1 MDQFVVSARKY
12 RPSTFESVVGQK
24 HITTTLQ
31 NALKNHQ
38 LAQAF
43 LFCGPRGVGKTTC
56 ARILAKT
63 INCLAGPDRT
73 EPCNACESCES
84 FNSGQSFNIIEL
96 DAASNNSVDDIRSL
110 VEQVRFAPQ
119 LGKYRVFIIDEVHM
133 LSSSAF
139 NAFLKTLEE
148 PPAHAIFILATT
160 EKHKIIP
167 TILSRC
173 QIFDFH
179 RIRIQDIAQHLAYIA
194 SQEQVEADADAL
206 HIIAQKADG
215 GLRDACSMFDQI
227 VSFSGGKVTYQA
239 VIENLNILDYD
250 YYFGLVNGFLKNDI
264 SAGFLTFDNILAHG
278 FDGLNFLAGLAGHF
292 RNLVVARNPLTLAL
306 IETGETIREKYQEQ
320 AKRCTAM
327 FIFQSLKILS
337 EAEVQYRQ
345 SKNPRL
351 LVELTLMKL
360 ALLQKDNKDEK
371 KNDLSGGNAEGFPA
385 SAAPA
390 PVISAPEKPVPQQA
404 PSVSVNPSP
413 VASVPPLAAPAPL
426 PQVKE
431 PAPPSP
437 APAEAAAA
445 VPRPSLSGGPRLGGL
460 SIKQATVA
468 QQTLAAKTEA
478 AASKQDK
485 DPFGLEQLKAQWQL
499 LAKEWKSLKG
509 EFVYSTLMNG
519 DLQLSEDYSI
529 VFFVANTSQTELMNG
544 LLTEI
549 AEWLRAALNNYS
561 LRLRFELQKEEELK
575 DKRPYS
581 SKEKFEKM
589 AETNPNILLFRQK
602 LDLDIL

>member
-1 MDQFVVSARKY
+1 MDQFIVSARKY

-63 INCLAGPDRT
+63 INCMAGPDRT
-73 EPCNACESCES
+73 EPCNACESCDS
-84 FNSGQSFNIIEL
+84 FNKGQSFNIIEL
-96 DAASNNSVDDIRSL
+96 DAASNNSVDDIREL

-173 QIFDFH
+173 QIFDFY
-179 RIRIQDIAQHLAYIA
+179 RIRVQDIAEHLAYIA
-194 SQEQVEADADAL
+194 KQEKVEAEPDAL
-206 HIIAQKADG
+206 HIIAHKADG

-227 VSFSGGKVTYQA
+227 VSFSGGKVTYQS
-239 VIENLNILDYD
+239 VIDNLNILDYD
-250 YYFGLVNGFLKNDI
+250 YYFGLINGFLKNDI
-264 SAGFLTFDNILAHG
+264 SAGFLTLDDILARG
-278 FDGLNFLAGLAGHF
+278 FDGLNFLSGLATHF
-292 RNLVVARNPLTLAL
+292 RNLVVARNPATVGL

-327 FIFQSLKILS
+327 FIFQSLKLLS
-337 EAEVQYRQ
+337 EGEVQYRQ

-351 LVELTLMKL
+351 VVELTLMKL
-360 ALLQKDNKDEK
+360 SLLQKENRDEK
-371 KNDLSGGNAEGFPA
+371 KNDISEGIPPKAKQIPSEDLNIAQSTVAEPRPAAFAQKPVMAAENIQNTSPEQAKTPIQA
-385 SAAPA
+385 SAPTAPA
-390 PVISAPEKPVPQQA
+390 GSLVSKASMPRISTLLNKVEKQD
-404 PSVSVNPSP
+404 
-413 VASVPPLAAPAPL
+413 
-426 PQVKE
+426 
-431 PAPPSP
+431 
-437 APAEAAAA
+437 
-445 VPRPSLSGGPRLGGL
+445 
-460 SIKQATVA
+460 
-468 QQTLAAKTEA
+468 KTEA
-478 AASKQDK
+478 PDAHVSLLDK
-485 DPFGLEQLKAQWQL
+485 PGNDPFNEEMLRNKWAELAGL
-499 LAKEWKSLKG
+499 WKSGKG
-509 EFVYSTLMNG
+509 EFVYSTLVTG
-519 DLQLSEDYSI
+519 ELTLGEDCTI
-529 VFFVANTSQTELMNG
+529 HFLVNNASQTEMMNG
-544 LLTEI
+544 LITEM
-549 AEWLRAALNNYS
+549 AEWLRKSLNNQS
-561 LRLRFELQKEEELK
+561 IKLRFGLIKTEEGKEK
-575 DKRPYS
+575 KAYT

-589 AETNPNILLFRQK
+589 AQLNPNIQLLKQK

>member
-1 MDQFVVSARKY
+1 MDQFIVSARKY

-63 INCLAGPDRT
+63 INCMAGPDRT
-73 EPCNACESCES
+73 EPCNACESCDS
-84 FNSGQSFNIIEL
+84 FNKGQSFNIIEL
-96 DAASNNSVDDIRSL
+96 DAASNNSVDDIREL

-173 QIFDFH
+173 QIFDFY
-179 RIRIQDIAQHLAYIA
+179 RIRVQDIAEHLAYIA
-194 SQEQVEADADAL
+194 KQEKVEAEPDAL
-206 HIIAQKADG
+206 HIIAHKADG

-227 VSFSGGKVTYQA
+227 VSFSGGKVTYQS
-239 VIENLNILDYD
+239 VIDNLNILDYD
-250 YYFGLVNGFLKNDI
+250 YYFGLINGFLKNDI
-264 SAGFLTFDNILAHG
+264 SAGFLTLDDILARG
-278 FDGLNFLAGLAGHF
+278 FDGLNFLSGLATHF
-292 RNLVVARNPLTLAL
+292 RNLVVARNPATVGL

-327 FIFQSLKILS
+327 FIFQSLKLLS
-337 EAEVQYRQ
+337 EGEVQYRQ

-351 LVELTLMKL
+351 VVELTLMKL
-360 ALLQKDNKDEK
+360 SLLQKENRDEK
-371 KNDLSGGNAEGFPA
+371 KNDISEGIPPKAKQIPSEDLNTAQSTVAEPRPA
-385 SAAPA
+385 AFAQKPVIAAENIQSTSPEQAKTPIQAPA
-390 PVISAPEKPVPQQA
+390 PTAPA
-404 PSVSVNPSP
+404 SLSVSK
-413 VASVPPLAAPAPL
+413 ASM
-426 PQVKE
+426 
-431 PAPPSP
+431 
-437 APAEAAAA
+437 
-445 VPRPSLSGGPRLGGL
+445 PRISTLLNKVE
-460 SIKQATVA
+460 KQD
-468 QQTLAAKTEA
+468 KTEA
-478 AASKQDK
+478 PDTHVSLLDK
-485 DPFGLEQLKAQWQL
+485 PGNDPFNEEMLRNKWAELAGL
-499 LAKEWKSLKG
+499 WKSGKG
-509 EFVYSTLMNG
+509 EFVYSTLVNG
-519 DLQLSEDYSI
+519 ELTLGEDCTI
-529 VFFVANTSQTELMNG
+529 HFLVNNASQTEMMNG
-544 LLTEI
+544 LITEM
-549 AEWLRAALNNYS
+549 AEWLRKSLNNQS
-561 LRLRFELQKEEELK
+561 IKLRFGLIKTEEGKEK
-575 DKRPYS
+575 KAYT

-589 AETNPNILLFRQK
+589 AQLNPNIQLLKQK

>member
-1 MDQFVVSARKY
+1 MDQFIVSARKY

-63 INCLAGPDRT
+63 INCMAGPDRT
-73 EPCNACESCES
+73 EPCNACDSCDS
-84 FNSGQSFNIIEL
+84 FNKGQSFNIIEL
-96 DAASNNSVDDIRSL
+96 DAASNNSVDDIREL

-173 QIFDFH
+173 QIFDFY
-179 RIRIQDIAQHLAYIA
+179 RIRVQDIAEHLAYIA
-194 SQEQVEADADAL
+194 KLEKVEAEPDAL
-206 HIIAQKADG
+206 HIIAHKADG

-227 VSFSGGKVTYQA
+227 VSFSGGKITYQS
-239 VIENLNILDYD
+239 VIDNLNILDYD

-264 SAGFLTFDNILAHG
+264 SAGFLTLDDILARG
-278 FDGLNFLAGLAGHF
+278 FDGLNFLSGLATHF
-292 RNLVVARNPLTLAL
+292 RNLVVARNPATVGL
-306 IETGETIREKYQEQ
+306 IETGESIRDKYQEQ

-327 FIFQSLKILS
+327 FIFQSLKLLS
-337 EAEVQYRQ
+337 EGEVQYKQ

-351 LVELTLMKL
+351 VVELTLMKL
-360 ALLQKDNKDEK
+360 SLLQKENRDEK
-371 KNDLSGGNAEGFPA
+371 KNDISEGIPPKA
-385 SAAPA
+385 
-390 PVISAPEKPVPQQA
+390 KPVQV
-404 PSVSVNPSP
+404 PSGETVQVQSSVEEPRP
-413 VASVPPLAAPAPL
+413 VALEKNTVVADTTPISGSQEAKSYA
-426 PQVKE
+426 Q
-431 PAPPSP
+431 P
-437 APAEAAAA
+437 APALASAPISAAKPSM
-445 VPRPSLSGGPRLGGL
+445 PRISTLLSK
-460 SIKQATVA
+460 SEKQD
-468 QQTLAAKTEA
+468 KTEA
-478 AASKQDK
+478 PGAEVSLLNKPGN
-485 DPFGLEQLKAQWQL
+485 DPFTEDMLRDKWAELARQW
-499 LAKEWKSLKG
+499 KVEKG
-509 EFVYSTLMNG
+509 EFVYSTLVTG
-519 DLQLSEDYSI
+519 ELSLGED
-529 VFFVANTSQTELMNG
+529 NTIQFLVNNASQTEMMNG
-544 LLTEI
+544 LITEM
-549 AEWLRAALNNYS
+549 AEWLRKILNNQS
-561 LRLRFELQKEEELK
+561 IKLRFGLIRAEEAREK
-575 DKRPYS
+575 KAYT

-589 AETNPNILLFRQK
+589 AQMNPNIQLLKQR

>member
-1 MDQFVVSARKY
+1 MDQFIVSARKY

-63 INCLAGPDRT
+63 INCMAGPDRT
-73 EPCNACESCES
+73 EPCNACESCDS
-84 FNSGQSFNIIEL
+84 FNKGQSFNIIEL
-96 DAASNNSVDDIRSL
+96 DAASNNSVDDIREL

-173 QIFDFH
+173 QIFDFY
-179 RIRIQDIAQHLAYIA
+179 RIRVQDIAEHLAYIA
-194 SQEQVEADADAL
+194 KQEKVEAEPDAL
-206 HIIAQKADG
+206 HIIAHKADG

-227 VSFSGGKVTYQA
+227 VSFSGGKVTYQS
-239 VIENLNILDYD
+239 VIDNLNILDYD
-250 YYFGLVNGFLKNDI
+250 YYFGLINGFLKNDI
-264 SAGFLTFDNILAHG
+264 SAGFLTLDDILARG
-278 FDGLNFLAGLAGHF
+278 FDGLNFLSGLATHF
-292 RNLVVARNPLTLAL
+292 RNLVVARNPATVGL

-327 FIFQSLKILS
+327 FIFQSLKLLS
-337 EAEVQYRQ
+337 EGEVQYRQ

-351 LVELTLMKL
+351 VVELTLMKL
-360 ALLQKDNKDEK
+360 SLLQKENRDEK
-371 KNDLSGGNAEGFPA
+371 KNDISEGIPPKAKQIPSEDLNIAQSTVAEPRPAAFAQKPVMAAENIQNTSPEHAKTPIQA
-385 SAAPA
+385 SAPTAPA
-390 PVISAPEKPVPQQA
+390 GSLVSKASMPRISTLLNKVEKQD
-404 PSVSVNPSP
+404 
-413 VASVPPLAAPAPL
+413 
-426 PQVKE
+426 
-431 PAPPSP
+431 
-437 APAEAAAA
+437 
-445 VPRPSLSGGPRLGGL
+445 
-460 SIKQATVA
+460 
-468 QQTLAAKTEA
+468 KTEA
-478 AASKQDK
+478 PDAHVSLLDK
-485 DPFGLEQLKAQWQL
+485 PGNDPFNEEMLRNKWAELAGL
-499 LAKEWKSLKG
+499 WKSGKG
-509 EFVYSTLMNG
+509 EFVYSTLVTG
-519 DLQLSEDYSI
+519 ELTLGEDCTI
-529 VFFVANTSQTELMNG
+529 HFLVNNASQTEMMNG
-544 LLTEI
+544 LITEM
-549 AEWLRAALNNYS
+549 AEWLRKSLNNQS
-561 LRLRFELQKEEELK
+561 IKLRFGLIKTEEGKEK
-575 DKRPYS
+575 KAYT

-589 AETNPNILLFRQK
+589 AQLNPNIQLLKQK

>member
-1 MDQFVVSARKY
+1 MDQFIVSARKY

-63 INCLAGPDRT
+63 INCMAGPDRT
-73 EPCNACESCES
+73 EPCNACESCDS
-84 FNSGQSFNIIEL
+84 FNKGQSFNIIEL
-96 DAASNNSVDDIRSL
+96 DAASNNSVDDIREL

-173 QIFDFH
+173 QIFDFY
-179 RIRIQDIAQHLAYIA
+179 RIRVQDIAEHLAYIA
-194 SQEQVEADADAL
+194 KQEKVEAEPDAL
-206 HIIAQKADG
+206 HIIAHKADG

-227 VSFSGGKVTYQA
+227 VSFSGGKVTYQS
-239 VIENLNILDYD
+239 VIDNLNILDYD
-250 YYFGLVNGFLKNDI
+250 YYFGLINGFLKNDI
-264 SAGFLTFDNILAHG
+264 SAGFLTLDDILARG
-278 FDGLNFLAGLAGHF
+278 FDGLNFLSGLATHF
-292 RNLVVARNPLTLAL
+292 RNLVVARNPATVGL

-327 FIFQSLKILS
+327 FIFQSLKLLS
-337 EAEVQYRQ
+337 EGEVQYRQ

-351 LVELTLMKL
+351 VVELTLMKL
-360 ALLQKDNKDEK
+360 SLLQKENRDEK
-371 KNDLSGGNAEGFPA
+371 KNDISEGIPPKAKQIPSEDLNIAQSTVAEPRPAAFAQKPVMAAENIQSTSPEQAKTPIQA
-385 SAAPA
+385 SAPTAPA
-390 PVISAPEKPVPQQA
+390 GSLVSKASMPRISTLLNKVEKQD
-404 PSVSVNPSP
+404 
-413 VASVPPLAAPAPL
+413 
-426 PQVKE
+426 
-431 PAPPSP
+431 
-437 APAEAAAA
+437 
-445 VPRPSLSGGPRLGGL
+445 
-460 SIKQATVA
+460 
-468 QQTLAAKTEA
+468 KTEA
-478 AASKQDK
+478 PDAHVSLLDK
-485 DPFGLEQLKAQWQL
+485 PGNDPFNEEMLRNKWAELAGL
-499 LAKEWKSLKG
+499 WKSGKG
-509 EFVYSTLMNG
+509 EFVYSTLVTG
-519 DLQLSEDYSI
+519 ELTLGEDCTI
-529 VFFVANTSQTELMNG
+529 HFLVNNASQTEMMNG
-544 LLTEI
+544 LITEM
-549 AEWLRAALNNYS
+549 AEWLRKSLNNQS
-561 LRLRFELQKEEELK
+561 IKLRFGLIKTEEGKEK
-575 DKRPYS
+575 KAYT

-589 AETNPNILLFRQK
+589 AQLNPNIQLLKQK

>member
-1 MDQFVVSARKY
+1 MDQFIVSARKY

-63 INCLAGPDRT
+63 INCMAGPDRT
-73 EPCNACESCES
+73 EPCNACESCDS
-84 FNSGQSFNIIEL
+84 FNKGQSFNIIEL
-96 DAASNNSVDDIRSL
+96 DAASNNSVDDIREL

-173 QIFDFH
+173 QIFDFY
-179 RIRIQDIAQHLAYIA
+179 RIRVQDIAEHLAYIA
-194 SQEQVEADADAL
+194 KQEKVEAEPDAL
-206 HIIAQKADG
+206 HIIAHKADG

-227 VSFSGGKVTYQA
+227 VSFSGGKVTYQS
-239 VIENLNILDYD
+239 VIDNLNILDYD
-250 YYFGLVNGFLKNDI
+250 YYFGLINGFLKNDI
-264 SAGFLTFDNILAHG
+264 SAGFLTLDDILARG
-278 FDGLNFLAGLAGHF
+278 FDGLNFLSGLATHF
-292 RNLVVARNPLTLAL
+292 RNLVVARNPATVGL

-327 FIFQSLKILS
+327 FIFQSLKLLS
-337 EAEVQYRQ
+337 EGEVQYRQ

-351 LVELTLMKL
+351 VVELTLMKL
-360 ALLQKDNKDEK
+360 SLLQKENRDEK
-371 KNDLSGGNAEGFPA
+371 KNDISEGIPPKAKQIPSEDLNTAQSTVAEPRPA
-385 SAAPA
+385 AFAQKPVIAAENIQSTSPEQAKTPLQAPA
-390 PVISAPEKPVPQQA
+390 PTAPA
-404 PSVSVNPSP
+404 SLSVSK
-413 VASVPPLAAPAPL
+413 ASM
-426 PQVKE
+426 
-431 PAPPSP
+431 
-437 APAEAAAA
+437 
-445 VPRPSLSGGPRLGGL
+445 PRISTLLNKVE
-460 SIKQATVA
+460 KQD
-468 QQTLAAKTEA
+468 KTEA
-478 AASKQDK
+478 PDTHVSLLDK
-485 DPFGLEQLKAQWQL
+485 PGNDPFNEEMLRNKWAELAGL
-499 LAKEWKSLKG
+499 WKSGKG
-509 EFVYSTLMNG
+509 EFVYSTLVNG
-519 DLQLSEDYSI
+519 ELTLGEDCTI
-529 VFFVANTSQTELMNG
+529 HFLVNNASQTEMMNG
-544 LLTEI
+544 LITEM
-549 AEWLRAALNNYS
+549 AEWLRKSLNNQS
-561 LRLRFELQKEEELK
+561 IKLRFGLIKTEEGKEK
-575 DKRPYS
+575 KAYT

-589 AETNPNILLFRQK
+589 AQLNPNIQLLKQK

>member
-1 MDQFVVSARKY
+1 MDQFIVSARKY

-63 INCLAGPDRT
+63 INCMAGPDRT
-73 EPCNACESCES
+73 EPCNACESCDS
-84 FNSGQSFNIIEL
+84 FNKGQSFNIIEL
-96 DAASNNSVDDIRSL
+96 DAASNNSVDDIREL

-173 QIFDFH
+173 QIFDFY
-179 RIRIQDIAQHLAYIA
+179 RIRVQDIAEHLAYIA
-194 SQEQVEADADAL
+194 KQEKVEAEPDAL
-206 HIIAQKADG
+206 HIIAHKADG

-227 VSFSGGKVTYQA
+227 VSFSGGKVTYQS
-239 VIENLNILDYD
+239 VIDNLNILDYD
-250 YYFGLVNGFLKNDI
+250 YYFGLINGFLKNDI
-264 SAGFLTFDNILAHG
+264 SAGFLTLDDILARG
-278 FDGLNFLAGLAGHF
+278 FDGLNFLSGLATHF
-292 RNLVVARNPLTLAL
+292 RNLVVARNPATVGL

-327 FIFQSLKILS
+327 FIFQSLKLLS
-337 EAEVQYRQ
+337 EGEVQYRQ

-351 LVELTLMKL
+351 VVELTLMKL
-360 ALLQKDNKDEK
+360 SLLQKENRDEK
-371 KNDLSGGNAEGFPA
+371 KNDISEGIPPKVKQIPSEDLNTAQSTVAEPRPA
-385 SAAPA
+385 AFAQKPVIAAENIQSTSPEQAKTPIQAPA
-390 PVISAPEKPVPQQA
+390 PTAPA
-404 PSVSVNPSP
+404 SLSVSK
-413 VASVPPLAAPAPL
+413 ASM
-426 PQVKE
+426 
-431 PAPPSP
+431 
-437 APAEAAAA
+437 
-445 VPRPSLSGGPRLGGL
+445 PRISTLLNKVE
-460 SIKQATVA
+460 KQD
-468 QQTLAAKTEA
+468 KTEA
-478 AASKQDK
+478 PDTHVSLLDK
-485 DPFGLEQLKAQWQL
+485 PGNDPFNEEMLRNKWAELAGL
-499 LAKEWKSLKG
+499 WKSGKG
-509 EFVYSTLMNG
+509 EFVYSTLVNG
-519 DLQLSEDYSI
+519 ELTLGEDCTI
-529 VFFVANTSQTELMNG
+529 HFLVNNASQTEMMNG
-544 LLTEI
+544 LITEM
-549 AEWLRAALNNYS
+549 AEWLRKSLNNQS
-561 LRLRFELQKEEELK
+561 IKLRFGLIKTEEGKEK
-575 DKRPYS
+575 KAYT

-589 AETNPNILLFRQK
+589 AQLNPNIQLLKQK

>member
-1 MDQFVVSARKY
+1 MDQFIVSARKY

-63 INCLAGPDRT
+63 INCMAGPDRT
-73 EPCNACESCES
+73 EPCNACESCDS
-84 FNSGQSFNIIEL
+84 FNKGQSFNIIEL
-96 DAASNNSVDDIRSL
+96 DAASNNSVDDIREL

-173 QIFDFH
+173 QIFDFY
-179 RIRIQDIAQHLAYIA
+179 RIRVQDIAEHLAYIA
-194 SQEQVEADADAL
+194 KQEKVEAEPDAL
-206 HIIAQKADG
+206 HIIAHKADG

-227 VSFSGGKVTYQA
+227 VSFSGGKVTYQS
-239 VIENLNILDYD
+239 VIDNLNILDYD
-250 YYFGLVNGFLKNDI
+250 YYFGLINGFLKNDI
-264 SAGFLTFDNILAHG
+264 SAGFLTLDDILARG
-278 FDGLNFLAGLAGHF
+278 FDGLNFLSGLATHF
-292 RNLVVARNPLTLAL
+292 RNLVVARNPATVGL

-327 FIFQSLKILS
+327 FIFQSLKLLS
-337 EAEVQYRQ
+337 EGEVQYRQ

-351 LVELTLMKL
+351 VVELTLMKL
-360 ALLQKDNKDEK
+360 SLLQKENRDEK
-371 KNDLSGGNAEGFPA
+371 KNDISEGIPPKAKQIPSEDLNIAQSTVAEPRPA
-385 SAAPA
+385 AFAQ
-390 PVISAPEKPVPQQA
+390 KPVMAAENIQSTSPEQA
-404 PSVSVNPSP
+404 KTPI
-413 VASVPPLAAPAPL
+413 
-426 PQVKE
+426 Q
-431 PAPPSP
+431 SP
-437 APAEAAAA
+437 APTAPAGSLVSKASM
-445 VPRPSLSGGPRLGGL
+445 PRISTLLNKVE
-460 SIKQATVA
+460 KQD
-468 QQTLAAKTEA
+468 KTEA
-478 AASKQDK
+478 PDAHVSLLDK
-485 DPFGLEQLKAQWQL
+485 PGNDPFNEEMLRNKWAELAGL
-499 LAKEWKSLKG
+499 WKSGKG
-509 EFVYSTLMNG
+509 EFVYSTLVTG
-519 DLQLSEDYSI
+519 ELTLGEDCTI
-529 VFFVANTSQTELMNG
+529 HFLVNNASQTEMMNG
-544 LLTEI
+544 LITEM
-549 AEWLRAALNNYS
+549 AEWLRKSLNNQS
-561 LRLRFELQKEEELK
+561 IKLRFGLIKTEEGKEK
-575 DKRPYS
+575 KAYT

-589 AETNPNILLFRQK
+589 AQLNPNIQLLKQK

>member
-1 MDQFVVSARKY
+1 MDQFIVSARKY

-63 INCLAGPDRT
+63 INCMAGPDRT
-73 EPCNACESCES
+73 EPCNACESCDS
-84 FNSGQSFNIIEL
+84 FNKGQSFNIIEL
-96 DAASNNSVDDIRSL
+96 DAASNNSVDDIREL

-173 QIFDFH
+173 QIFDFY
-179 RIRIQDIAQHLAYIA
+179 RIRVQDIAEHLAYIA
-194 SQEQVEADADAL
+194 KQEKVEAEPDAL
-206 HIIAQKADG
+206 HIIAHKADG

-227 VSFSGGKVTYQA
+227 VSFSGGKVTYQS
-239 VIENLNILDYD
+239 VIDNLNILDYD
-250 YYFGLVNGFLKNDI
+250 YYFGLINGFLKNDI
-264 SAGFLTFDNILAHG
+264 SAGFLTLDDILARG
-278 FDGLNFLAGLAGHF
+278 FDGLNFLSGLATHF
-292 RNLVVARNPLTLAL
+292 RNLVVARNPATVGL

-327 FIFQSLKILS
+327 FIFQSLKLLS
-337 EAEVQYRQ
+337 EGEVQYRQ

-351 LVELTLMKL
+351 VVELTLMKL
-360 ALLQKDNKDEK
+360 SLLQKENRDEK
-371 KNDLSGGNAEGFPA
+371 KNDISERIPPKAKQIPSEDLNTAQSTVAEPRPA
-385 SAAPA
+385 AFAQKPVIAAENIQSTSPEQAKTPIQAPA
-390 PVISAPEKPVPQQA
+390 PTAPA
-404 PSVSVNPSP
+404 SLSVSK
-413 VASVPPLAAPAPL
+413 ASM
-426 PQVKE
+426 
-431 PAPPSP
+431 
-437 APAEAAAA
+437 
-445 VPRPSLSGGPRLGGL
+445 PRISTLLNKVE
-460 SIKQATVA
+460 KQD
-468 QQTLAAKTEA
+468 KTEA
-478 AASKQDK
+478 PDTHVSLLDK
-485 DPFGLEQLKAQWQL
+485 PGNDPFNEEMLRNKWAELAGL
-499 LAKEWKSLKG
+499 WKSGKG
-509 EFVYSTLMNG
+509 EFVYSTLVNG
-519 DLQLSEDYSI
+519 ELTLGEDCTI
-529 VFFVANTSQTELMNG
+529 HFLVNNASQTEMMNG
-544 LLTEI
+544 LITEM
-549 AEWLRAALNNYS
+549 AEWLRKSLNNQS
-561 LRLRFELQKEEELK
+561 IKLRFGLIKTEEGKEK
-575 DKRPYS
+575 KAYT

-589 AETNPNILLFRQK
+589 AQLNPNIQLLKQK